1 MNKNSVIFNPIT
13 CGVAGILAGSI
24 LFTAGNGV
32 YQHKKNNSE
41 ITKPKLN
48 DFNNWGAYLGLGLGL
63 FFGYTKTPLLIYL
76 SK

>member
-13 CGVAGILAGSI
+13 CGVAGLLAGSL
-24 LFTAGNGV
+24 LFTASNQL
-32 YQHKKNNSE
+32 YHHKVNSQQ

-63 FFGYTKTPLLIYL
+63 FFGYGKKPLLEYL